1 MGGKKPIFNAKYKYA
16 KRIRYYGGNMGKVIF
31 FDFWGTLV
39 ENGIPSPIKQVKN
52 VLGIHLPFSDYVK
65 RMESAMMT
73 ENFSSLREA
82 FVAVCEEFDIDP
94 IESLLDRLI
103 GLWNKSWMLASL
115 YEDTEDVL
123 ADLQKDHTLV
133 LVSNTDN
140 FSIKNVFEKFA
151 LKKYFKDIY
160 LSCDLGNIKTDKE
173 FLLTIIANLNVEVND
188 CVFVGDSILSDMV
201 AAKNAGIRGIL
212 VDRKNGRDYE
222 PKIATLRELKE
233 LL

>member
-1 MGGKKPIFNAKYKYA
+1 
-16 KRIRYYGGNMGKVIF
+16 MGKVIF

-65 RMESAMMT
+65 RMETAMMT
-73 ENFSSLREA
+73 KNFSSLKEA
-82 FVAVCEEFDIDP
+82 FVAVCEEFDINP
-94 IESLLDRLI
+94 AESLLDQLI

-115 YEDTEDVL
+115 YEDTEEVL
-123 ADLQKDHTLV
+123 ADLQKDYTLV

-140 FSIKNVFEKFA
+140 FSIKNVFDKFA
-151 LKKYFKDIY
+151 LKKYFTGIY

-173 FLLTIIANLNVEVND
+173 FLPTIMANFNVEIND
-188 CVFVGDSILSDMV
+188 CVFVGDSIQSDMV

-222 PKIATLRELKE
+222 PKIASLRELKE